1 MLVPQ
6 VLRRADELQALL
18 RDGALPSL
26 GLVDVGMGSRLA
38 FELAVRVTLADL
50 ARLTHL
56 TEAGHAVR
64 ADRWTQ
70 LRVDIERLHR
80 MAFAAPPP

>member
-1 MLVPQ
+1 MLAPQ
-6 VLRRADELQALL
+6 VLHWADELQALL

-38 FELAVRVTLADL
+38 FELAVRITLADL
-50 ARLTHL
+50 ARLTHRMDS
-56 TEAGHAVR
+56 GQAVG
-64 ADRWTQ
+64 ADRWQQ
-70 LRVDIERLHR
+70 LHEDIERLHR